1 MVNDSGILPS
11 LFEDLD
17 DDDIVPVCA
26 AHQLC
31 CDPNSDTK
39 EYHFCINCNK
49 EAHTICTKQMDFQ
62 TPVLDESDITQNDF
76 NNTEKERFKKMLTSK
91 RHNIVFCL
99 LCKALH
105 PTKKLALKKK
115 SPSSDEGSG
124 IPRQPKEGKIIG
136 PSAGLLRNLHKVAAY
151 HCQTIVFTVINK
163 TSDKAKHA
171 WIEKYFHGNV
181 SENIIG
187 ACQQLVNGNEGF
199 SNLYNNYE
207 DDKGNHRV
215 LKATCCGADASS
227 IYVTG
232 KDVTAQTLTTFGN
245 EKAFSGHT
253 IWAMSDKVSLS
264 LKKALSLVHTLSLK
278 LVLNDSTCR
287 IVGYTSGKIEAFF
300 MQAINRGMYL
310 LDRNEKIFWNDDKIL
325 GRLKETLAEMG

>member
-1 MVNDSGILPS
+1 MG
-11 LFEDLD
+11 
-17 DDDIVPVCA
+17 
-26 AHQLC
+26 
-31 CDPNSDTK
+31 
-39 EYHFCINCNK
+39 
-49 EAHTICTKQMDFQ
+49 
-62 TPVLDESDITQNDF
+62 
-76 NNTEKERFKKMLTSK
+76 KERFKKTPTSK
-91 RHNIVFCL
+91 RQNVVFCL
-99 LCKALH
+99 LCKACMIQKKFH
-105 PTKKLALKKK
+105 PTQKLSLKKK
-115 SPSSDEGSG
+115 LPSSDGSTG
-124 IPRQPKEGKIIG
+124 TPRQPKKGKIIG

-151 HCQTIVFTVINK
+151 HCQTIVFTVVNK
-163 TSDKAKHA
+163 TSDKTKHA
-171 WIEKYFHGNV
+171 CTEKYFHRNV

-199 SNLYNNYE
+199 SNLYNNYK

-287 IVGYTSGKIEAFF
+287 IVGYTSGKI
-300 MQAINRGMYL
+300 
-310 LDRNEKIFWNDDKIL
+310 DIFHASDQPWHVPV
-325 GRLKETLAEMG
+325 G